1 MKLYYSPGACSM
13 AAHIALREA
22 GLKFETEKVDLKEKR
37 TSTGADYT
45 RINPKGYV
53 PALELENGQVLT
65 EAGVVIQY
73 IADQKADLGL
83 APKVGTLDRYR
94 MMEWIHFVS
103 TEIHKQFGP
112 LFKPDTPEETKQAQ
126 KELLG
131 KRFDYLA
138 EQLKGKQFLMGEKFT
153 VVDAYLFTV
162 LKWTDHL
169 KIDLAPWPI
178 LQTYVARVATRPA
191 VVETLKAE
199 GLAK

>member
-22 GLKFETEKVDLKEKR
+22 GLKFEVEKVDLKEKR
-37 TSTGADYT
+37 TSAGADFT

-65 EAGVVIQY
+65 ESGVVIQY
-73 IADQKADLGL
+73 VADQKPDLAL
-83 APKVGTLDRYR
+83 APKAGTLERYR
-94 MMEWIHFVS
+94 LMEWIGFTS

-112 LFKPDTPEETKQAQ
+112 FFKPDTSEATKEAQ
-126 KELLG
+126 KKLLAQ
-131 KRFDYLA
+131 RFDYLA
-138 EQLKGKQFLMGEKFT
+138 EQLKGKQYLMGEKFS
-153 VVDAYLFTV
+153 VADAYLFTV
-162 LKWTDHL
+162 LKWSDHA
-169 KIDLAPWPI
+169 KIDLAQWPI
-178 LQTYVARVATRPA
+178 IQTYIARIATRPA

>member
-1 MKLYYSPGACSM
+1 MKLYYTPGACSM

-65 EAGVVIQY
+65 ETGVVIQY
-73 IADQKADLGL
+73 VADQKPDLGL
-83 APKVGTLDRYR
+83 APKVGTLERYR

-103 TEIHKQFGP
+103 TEIHKPFGP
-112 LFKPDTPEETKQAQ
+112 LFTPGTPEQTQQAQ

-138 EQLKGKQFLMGEKFT
+138 EQLKGKQYLMGEKFT

-162 LKWTDHL
+162 LKWTEHL

-178 LQTYVARVATRPA
+178 LQTYIARVATRPT